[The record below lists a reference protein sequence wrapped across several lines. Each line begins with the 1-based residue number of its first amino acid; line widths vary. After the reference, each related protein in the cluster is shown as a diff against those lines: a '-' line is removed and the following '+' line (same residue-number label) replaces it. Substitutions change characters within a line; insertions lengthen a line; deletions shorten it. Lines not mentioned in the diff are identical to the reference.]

1 MASVQT
7 NSRLPLLSVTEY
19 ADLKLRRLVERVNQ
33 LTVGRM
39 NVVGEL
45 TLVANV
51 ASTTFEDAQFGVGS
65 APLLIP
71 TTANAAAEVGAGG
84 FYLSNR
90 TAGAFTVTHAN
101 NAQTDRTFL
110 YVRIG

>member
-1 MASVQT
+1 MAEIRTTGNLPPLAT
-7 NSRLPLLSVTEY
+7 NQYQDINQKRL
-19 ADLKLRRLVERVNQ
+19 AERVN
-33 LTVGRM
+33 LLASGRL

-45 TLVANV
+45 TLDANA
-51 ASTTFEDAQFGVGS
+51 ASTVFNDPLFAVGA

-71 TTANAAAEVGAGG
+71 TTANAAAEIGAGTI
-84 FYLSNR
+84 YLSNR
-90 TAGAFTVTHAN
+90 AAGSFTYTHAN